1 MDNQQKANKI
11 CNLFCEI
18 AGSYDL
24 ANHLL
29 SLGSDIRWRKK
40 AARALKLQ
48 SGEEVLDMCCGTGA
62 LTNAFIKEQAK
73 LKRIVGCDFSK
84 TMIEFARKKQ
94 KELIKKGK
102 PGVENIQWQQV
113 DCLATGLEEESFD
126 IVSCAFGLRNM
137 VDLNAALKEM
147 RRVLRENGRVCI
159 LEFSLPSNVLMRWGY
174 LLYFKFVLPFMGGL
188 ISGKFGA
195 YRYLVNS
202 VRKWDSDVD
211 LAGELQYAGFTDVQ
225 ILPLSLGIARVYI
238 AYKTI

>member
-1 MDNQQKANKI
+1 LDNQQKANKI
-11 CNLFCEI
+11 RRLFCEI

-40 AARALKLQ
+40 AARAINLQ

-62 LTNAFIKEQAK
+62 LSLAFAKEQTE

-84 TMIEFARKKQ
+84 TMIELARKKQ
-94 KELIKKGK
+94 KELMKKGK
-102 PGVENIQWQQV
+102 PGVENFQWQEV
-113 DCLATGLEEESFD
+113 DCSATGLEDNSFD
-126 IVSCAFGLRNM
+126 VVSCAFGLRNM
-137 VDLNAALKEM
+137 VDLNAVLKEM

-159 LEFSLPSNVLMRWGY
+159 VEFSLPDNVLMRWGY
-174 LLYFKFVLPFMGGL
+174 LLYFKFVLPLMGGL

-202 VRKWDSDVD
+202 VRKWDSEVD
-211 LAGELQYAGFTDVQ
+211 LVGELKQAGFRDVHV
-225 ILPLSLGIARVYI
+225 LPLSLGIAKVY
-238 AYKTI
+238 TL